1 MALSPHRSTAMDIQ
15 TLLVTVVVLFT
26 LAALGGIAMAA
37 VRLGTGRNPPA
48 WLAMAHG
55 LLAAAGLTLLIFGAF
70 AAELPPLAGLATLLL
85 VGAAAGGVVMNQ
97 VYHWRDRLLPR
108 GLLIGHALLAVVG
121 YAILLYAM
129 RG

>member
-1 MALSPHRSTAMDIQ
+1 MDIQ

-70 AAELPPLAGLATLLL
+70 AAELPALANLAALLL
-85 VGAAAGGVVMNQ
+85 VAAAGGGVVMNQ
-97 VYHWRDRLLPR
+97 VYHWHGKLLPR
-108 GLLIGHALLAVVG
+108 GLLIGHAVLAVIGFGV
-121 YAILLYAM
+121 LLLAM

>member
-1 MALSPHRSTAMDIQ
+1 MDIQ

-48 WLAMAHG
+48 WLALGHG

-70 AAELPPLAGLATLLL
+70 TAGLPPLAGLATLLL
-85 VGAAAGGVVMNQ
+85 IAAAGGGLVMNQ
-97 VYHWRDRLLPR
+97 VYHWHGRLLPR
-108 GLLIGHALLAVVG
+108 GLLIGHALLAVIG
-121 YAILLYAM
+121 YGILLLAM